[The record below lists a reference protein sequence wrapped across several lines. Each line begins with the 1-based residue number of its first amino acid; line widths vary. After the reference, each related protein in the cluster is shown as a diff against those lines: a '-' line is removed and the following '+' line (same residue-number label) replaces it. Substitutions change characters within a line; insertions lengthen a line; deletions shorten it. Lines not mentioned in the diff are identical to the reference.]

1 MARSKFVHKIGL
13 GILVGLV
20 LFGVFFTATYGFV
33 TSNNAIAVSAQNSYN
48 RMMMYNST
56 GGLTNYTPAPIMLPF
71 DPPWAFPL
79 LIGFVGFIIPI
90 AGIISVDFDERA
102 EEKEVK
108 Q

>member
-33 TSNNAIAVSAQNSYN
+33 TANNAIAVNAQYSYN
-48 RMMMYNST
+48 RMMFNNATYM
-56 GGLTNYTPAPIMLPF
+56 PVILPF

-90 AGIISVDFDERA
+90 AGIISMDFDEREA
-102 EEKEVK
+102 EKPA
-108 Q
+108 

>member
-33 TSNNAIAVSAQNSYN
+33 TANNAIAVSAQYSYN
-48 RMMMYNST
+48 RMMTSINATYV
-56 GGLTNYTPAPIMLPF
+56 LTPVALPF

-90 AGIISVDFDERA
+90 AGIISVDFDER
-102 EEKEVK
+102 EKEEPAK
-108 Q
+108 P

>member
-33 TSNNAIAVSAQNSYN
+33 TANNAIAVNAQYSYN
-48 RMMMYNST
+48 RMMSNST
-56 GGLTNYTPAPIMLPF
+56 NITYMPVILPF

-90 AGIISVDFDERA
+90 AGIISMDFDEREA
-102 EEKEVK
+102 EKPT
-108 Q
+108 

>member
-20 LFGVFFTATYGFV
+20 LFGVFFTATYGFI
-33 TSNNAIAVSAQNSYN
+33 TANNAIATSAQYTANAVRY
-48 RMMMYNST
+48 
-56 GGLTNYTPAPIMLPF
+56 GNYTSIPKGIPVILPF

-90 AGIISVDFDERA
+90 AGIISVDFDER
-102 EEKEVK
+102 EKEEPAK
-108 Q
+108 P

>member
-33 TSNNAIAVSAQNSYN
+33 TANNAIAVNAQYSYN
-48 RMMMYNST
+48 RMMSNST
-56 GGLTNYTPAPIMLPF
+56 MPVILPF

-90 AGIISVDFDERA
+90 AGIISMDFDER
-102 EEKEVK
+102 ETEKPA
-108 Q
+108 

>member
-1 MARSKFVHKIGL
+1 VRGGERLVRAKFTHKIGL

-33 TSNNAIAVSAQNSYN
+33 TANNAIAVSAQNSYN
-48 RMMMYNST
+48 RMMNAT
-56 GGLTNYTPAPIMLPF
+56 APIVLPF

-90 AGIISVDFDERA
+90 AGIISMDFDEREA
-102 EEKEVK
+102 EKTA
-108 Q
+108 